1 MKRQTVTSK
10 TASPATG
17 KTAPHPAP
25 GRARTL
31 PPAASAFVA
40 AGVGR
45 FGRPDALLRML
56 SGFCLSCLFFS
67 LGLGLLFQP
76 GTARSQTLS
85 ANGAPAVRPPAA
97 SPVASP
103 AAPPAVSNVTPGVMP
118 RTGELR
124 IRIMDAAIVSG
135 PVVLLGE
142 IAQPVGEYDEAQWR
156 KLAVSKLWESPGL
169 PNRPVTMSRQRL
181 QQAMTEHFPKLSFIY
196 PNTLA
201 LQRGGALLLEQDLI
215 SLTVK
220 TLTPV
225 LSALGGEAAM
235 HNYHMP
241 PFVFLSHPQQR
252 AELEIPAKLSG
263 GRLTLRFLVKEQ
275 DDTLVKKF
283 SGSVFLDH
291 WKEVPCATQ
300 PLNKE
305 DLLDPAR
312 VTFVRK
318 NMAYLREE
326 PWDGKG
332 GHLRLVRPVG
342 TNQVIYQNDVA
353 QVPFIRK
360 GNNVTVLYE
369 GKTFQVSVRGEA
381 MSDGFPGENIPVRN
395 LQSNKQVFATVRDQQ
410 TVIVK

>member
-1 MKRQTVTSK
+1 MKRQTAIRKIDSHSGPGNVRTV
-10 TASPATG
+10 ASAATG
-17 KTAPHPAP
+17 SALVSSERVDAELRLLP
-25 GRARTL
+25 GSFFAC
-31 PPAASAFVA
+31 
-40 AGVGR
+40 
-45 FGRPDALLRML
+45 LLCPL
-56 SGFCLSCLFFS
+56 CILLVFS
-67 LGLGLLFQP
+67 LGLFFE
-76 GTARSQTLS
+76 ARAAHAQVSP
-85 ANGAPAVRPPAA
+85 AKPVAAPARDHAQ
-97 SPVASP
+97 
-103 AAPPAVSNVTPGVMP
+103 
-118 RTGELR
+118 ELR
-124 IRIMDAAIVSG
+124 IRILDAAIVSG
-135 PVVLLGE
+135 PVVLMGE
-142 IAQPVGEYDEAQWR
+142 IAQPVGEYDGAQWQ
-156 KLAVSKLWESPGL
+156 KIAATELWESPGV
-169 PNRPVTMSRQRL
+169 PKRPVTMSRQRL
-181 QQAMTEHFPKLSFIY
+181 QQAMAEHFPKLSDNFIY

-201 LQRGGALLLEQDLI
+201 LQRGGALLVEQDLAG
-215 SLTVK
+215 LTVK

-225 LSALGGEAAM
+225 LAALGGEATMQDYRLPA
-235 HNYHMP
+235 
-241 PFVFLSHPQQR
+241 FVFLSHPQQR
-252 AELEIPAKLSG
+252 AELEVPTKLSG
-263 GRLTLRFLVKEQ
+263 GRITLRFLVKEP
-275 DDTLVKKF
+275 DDTIVKKV
-283 SGSVFLDH
+283 SGSVFLDY

-360 GNNVTVLYE
+360 GNTLTLLYE

-381 MSDGFPGENIPVRN
+381 MSDGFPGDNIPVRN